1 MSQEITSSVPVQR
14 EMTIGSWL
22 FNPFIRIAGA
32 PALALGLAC
41 IVISGL
47 AGGAAG
53 VRFDGLLDL
62 HAGNGAPLWFPVV
75 EGLVNWL
82 VITTL
87 LSLAALLFAR
97 NTVRLVDIAGTQA
110 LARWPLLLAA
120 AVCLLPPVRRAFDG
134 IVARASTSPVQALPG
149 WEFIAGTLVIVA
161 ACVWMIALMWKAFSI
176 SSNMQGKR
184 SVAIFIAAVV
194 IGELMTKYLVIRIG
208 PIG

>member
-14 EMTIGSWL
+14 EMTIGRWL

-32 PALALGLAC
+32 QALALGLTF

-47 AGGAAG
+47 AGGAGG

-62 HAGNGAPLWFPVV
+62 HTGNAVPLWVPVV

-82 VITTL
+82 VITTF
-87 LSLAALLFAR
+87 LSLAVLLFAR

-120 AVCLLPPVRRAFDG
+120 TVCVLPPVRRAFDE
-134 IVARASTSPVQALPG
+134 IVASASTSQIQAFPG
-149 WEFIAGTLVIVA
+149 WGFIVGTLVIVA
-161 ACVWMIALMWKAFSI
+161 ACLWMIALMWKAFSV
-176 SSNMQGKR
+176 SSNMRGKR
-184 SVAIFIAAVV
+184 AVAIFIAAVV
-194 IGELMTKYLVIRIG
+194 IGELVTKHLVIRIG